1 MDYQPY
7 QPYNRQY
14 PQDGQSPFA
23 KASMVTGVI
32 ALLTIL
38 TGVLPLVFG
47 SLSILFAV
55 LSRKKNTPMESRA
68 LWGSIFGSIGLALAT
83 AMIAI
88 SITLIPTILKDPEY
102 RAQLNATTES
112 MYGVSFDV
120 LMEESYGIDIDK
132 LLDIN

>member
-14 PQDGQSPFA
+14 PSDGPSPFA

-47 SLSILFAV
+47 SLSILFAI
-55 LSRKKNTPMESRA
+55 LSHKKNTPMESRA
-68 LWGSIFGSIGLALAT
+68 LWGSIFGSIGLALAI
-83 AMIAI
+83 AMLALT
-88 SITLIPTILKDPEY
+88 ITLIPTILRDPEY
-102 RAQLNATTES
+102 RAQLDATTKS
-112 MYGVSFDV
+112 MYGMSFDE

-132 LLDIN
+132 LLESK